1 MNDAQLIRHICRS
14 IRQGRFGWK
23 RHLQPSTYYG
33 RELAV
38 TPLFCSYGQ
47 IGYCI
52 HFPYSNLPDIDYD
65 WETQKLTVDE
75 MDWKDWMKEEQE

>member
-1 MNDAQLIRHICRS
+1 M
-14 IRQGRFGWK
+14 
-23 RHLQPSTYYG
+23 
-33 RELAV
+33 
-38 TPLFCSYGQ
+38 
-47 IGYCI
+47 GYCI